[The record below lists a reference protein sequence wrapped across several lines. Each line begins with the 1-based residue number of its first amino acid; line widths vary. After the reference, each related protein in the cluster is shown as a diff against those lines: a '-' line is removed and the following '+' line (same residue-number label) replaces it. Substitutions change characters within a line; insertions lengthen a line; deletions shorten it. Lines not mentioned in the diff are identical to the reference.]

1 MESSCGNVGWSG
13 SFGLNRGV
21 GILLKIVVW
30 ECCMELLFL
39 LMESWCGNFAWKFD
53 MESWCDNFALN
64 RGLGSVYGIAV
75 WEFWMESWHEN
86 FDGIAVGEVTWNH
99 GFVT

>member
-1 MESSCGNVGWSG
+1 MLG
-13 SFGLNRGV
+13 
-21 GILLKIVVW
+21 GIAVW
-30 ECCMELLFL
+30 ECCS
-39 LMESWCGNFAWKFD
+39 LMESWRGNFAWNFD